1 MAAVEVIT
9 FVAAEPRKEV
19 PGSWILGACTHADK
33 TKFKEVQN
41 VLVQLFLL
49 NTFSRSESPLAT
61 SYTGAG
67 AFDPLKNLQVQDVKV
82 ETVAGA
88 LCVGIRLKAIKQD
101 AQLQR
106 PEAQGDGDWVW
117 VADTDGPCGIIQW
130 LQLFFSFFDARRPP
144 FSPFFV
150 AHDPRHAGEAY
161 LYPHALTDARELWAR
176 TPGVSAVLAKT
187 CGLHGLRVAGHNG
200 TSRVLGK
207 AVSKVQGGWSSDKSQ
222 TRYDRSDLADIVR
235 IPGAIVSSWA
245 NREVDFDFAAI
256 LQPADDGPRPGPVV
270 RALSAPV
277 ERAVE
282 PQAVR
287 NVRVAQPYTSGAS
300 SSSMVAAVPT
310 ASGVA
315 TSSSL
320 DTAQVALSAAGQPS
334 PLRRVR
340 RANGVS
346 QVVEQAPVAL
356 PPPPPHGCA
365 QRRVAESPHL
375 SLTRP
380 QRASRLLG
388 VSRMPAGVSGSWRSA
403 T

>member
-1 MAAVEVIT
+1 
-9 FVAAEPRKEV
+9 
-19 PGSWILGACTHADK
+19 
-33 TKFKEVQN
+33 
-41 VLVQLFLL
+41 
-49 NTFSRSESPLAT
+49 
-61 SYTGAG
+61 
-67 AFDPLKNLQVQDVKV
+67 
-82 ETVAGA
+82 
-88 LCVGIRLKAIKQD
+88 
-101 AQLQR
+101 
-106 PEAQGDGDWVW
+106 
-117 VADTDGPCGIIQW
+117 
-130 LQLFFSFFDARRPP
+130 
-144 FSPFFV
+144 
-150 AHDPRHAGEAY
+150 
-161 LYPHALTDARELWAR
+161 
-176 TPGVSAVLAKT
+176 
-187 CGLHGLRVAGHNG
+187 
-200 TSRVLGK
+200 
-207 AVSKVQGGWSSDKSQ
+207 VSKVQGGWSSDKSQ

-287 NVRVAQPYTSGAS
+287 NVRVAQPYASGAS
-300 SSSMVAAVPT
+300 SSSRVAAVPT

-315 TSSSL
+315 PSSSL

-334 PLRRVR
+334 SPRRVR

-365 QRRVAESPHL
+365 QRRVADSPHL

-380 QRASRLLG
+380 QRASRLVG